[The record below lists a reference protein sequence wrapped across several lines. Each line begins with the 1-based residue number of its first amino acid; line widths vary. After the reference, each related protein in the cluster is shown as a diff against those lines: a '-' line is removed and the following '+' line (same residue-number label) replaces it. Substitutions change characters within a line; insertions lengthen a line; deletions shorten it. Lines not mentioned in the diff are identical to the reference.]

1 MVKNVLP
8 AENLENLEI
17 KIENLAKQGK
27 TPLVIFEKETGVLG
41 IIAVKDVI
49 RENSKKAIA
58 QLEKLGIK
66 TLMLT
71 GDNNLT
77 AKVIAKEAGIDEV
90 IAEVL
95 PEGKEV
101 VIKKLQETGKNV
113 SMVGDGINDALPL
126 TRADT
131 GVAIGAGTDV
141 AIESAS
147 VILVKNDLLDFVNA
161 IKLSKAI
168 IKNIKQNLFWAFFY
182 NIIGIPLAAGV
193 FASSLGW
200 RLNPMFGAAAMGLSS
215 VFVVTNALRLGTIKL
230 NKNKNKLTEEG
241 KKMESRKVEIVIDG
255 MACSHCSGRVEQAL
269 NALEGVT
276 ATVDLAQKTAFL
288 TVTSDIT
295 NEKLSAS
302 VADCGY
308 KVVEIK

>member
-1 MVKNVLP
+1 M
-8 AENLENLEI
+8 
-17 KIENLAKQGK
+17 
-27 TPLVIFEKETGVLG
+27 G

-90 IAEVL
+90 LAEVL

-101 VIKKLQETGKNV
+101 VIKKLQEIGKNV

-295 NEKLSAS
+295 NEKLSAI